1 MSLGHEMAS
10 LDLWTKEREVSIG
23 GRKILRARITLD
35 FYVCSHVRK
44 GGEGLRRDGWNVIVM
59 VVTPTPLGF
68 QSTCR

>member
-10 LDLWTKEREVSIG
+10 LDLWTKEGEVSIG

-35 FYVCSHVRK
+35 FYVCSHVCKR
-44 GGEGLRRDGWNVIVM
+44 GEGLRRDGWNVIVM

>member
-1 MSLGHEMAS
+1 MSLGHEMAN
-10 LDLWTKEREVSIG
+10 LDLWTEKGEVSIG